1 MSTVLPL
8 LILIA
13 AVVLLLA
20 ALAVGIELDEEEDE

>member
-13 AVVLLLA
+13 AVVALLA
-20 ALAVGIELDEEEDE
+20 ALAVGIELDEEDDE